1 MVKVSGS
8 LLGHADQRRRSWRME
23 DVFGLQEVQY
33 ICEEDMSI

>member
-8 LLGHADQRRRSWRME
+8 LIGHADQRRRSWRIE
-23 DVFGLQEVQY
+23 DVLDSEEVQY